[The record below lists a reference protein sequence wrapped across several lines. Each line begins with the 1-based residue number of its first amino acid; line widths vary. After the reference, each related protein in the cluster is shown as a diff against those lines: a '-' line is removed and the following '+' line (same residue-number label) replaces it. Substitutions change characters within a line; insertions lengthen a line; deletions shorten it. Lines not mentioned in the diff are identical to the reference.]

1 MGRLYDAH
9 MTHPVVYEPSVPP
22 PISALTPR
30 EAEVLARASR
40 GGTNVQIATEL
51 GITVHA
57 VKFHL
62 GSIFRKLEVQNR
74 TEAAAVYLQTMVE
87 PSR

>member
-1 MGRLYDAH
+1 MA
-9 MTHPVVYEPSVPP
+9 T
-22 PISALTPR
+22 LTPR
-30 EAEVLARASR
+30 ETEVLARTSR
-40 GGTNVQIATEL
+40 GGTNAQIADEL

-74 TEAAAVYLQTMVE
+74 TEAAAVYLETMAE
-87 PSR
+87 PST

>member
-1 MGRLYDAH
+1 MSREALY
-9 MTHPVVYEPSVPP
+9 VPSFRP
-22 PISALTPR
+22 PISRLTQR
-30 EAEVLARASR
+30 ETEVLSRTSR
-40 GGTNVQIATEL
+40 GGTNAQIADEL

-74 TEAAAVYLQTMVE
+74 TEAAAVYIETMAE
-87 PSR
+87 SSG